1 MLGYPMDAD
10 PYAPPATAE
19 PQAAQSTRMWR
30 VEGEAVLARD
40 GAVLA
45 QVDLNSGEREEDMQ
59 SIVRVHHFVSLTNF
73 IILSAVGAMV
83 LGAGAIHIRGIKLYM
98 LLGVIF
104 VAQSFWQR
112 GRAAAGKVSSRV
124 AVREFLDLATVEGRV
139 KRRKMRIV
147 MALVIVMLV
156 GLVPVLSPPASL
168 AEFLTQVMV
177 AFAPGFTALAGVGIW
192 ALLDGP
198 KAKYRSAGRGWV
210 RIAPVHPRA
219 LEFLSDLEERET
231 AAAGPLR
238 LVFAHYLHR
247 YPLRT
252 LLSWANSP
260 REILGML
267 AIKLH
272 RLEAQEYHAAA
283 PPVARTALCEPVQ
296 QALGVWHARHPD
308 WQIVECHVLD
318 NPSATFELHLALLAC
333 EGLTHH
339 LWLSRIW
346 MPGKPHFG
354 KVRVTF
360 GTWLADG
367 SLVETHD
374 HATFNLGHP
383 EIRGW
388 RARGTPEAIL
398 RAHLCRCAGEP
409 IDPPVSPAEL
419 IKRAAAQREKVRLRL
434 VELGYQSA
442 PH

>member
-1 MLGYPMDAD
+1 MADD
-10 PYAPPATAE
+10 PYAPPTTTE

-30 VEGEAVLARD
+30 VEGEAVLARN

-73 IILSAVGAMV
+73 IILTTVGAMV
-83 LGAGAIHIRGIKLYM
+83 LGAGWIHVRGIKLY
-98 LLGVIF
+98 LLIGVMF
-104 VAQSFWQR
+104 VALSLWQR

-139 KRRKMRIV
+139 KRRKMRIA
-147 MALVIVMLV
+147 MALVIVVLV

-177 AFAPGFTALAGVGIW
+177 AFAPGFSALAGVGIW

-219 LEFLSDLEERET
+219 LEFLIDLEERET
-231 AAAGPLR
+231 AAAGPRR
-238 LVFAHYLHR
+238 LVFTQYLHR

-272 RLEAQEYHAAA
+272 RLEAQEYHDGT
-283 PPVARTALCEPVQ
+283 PPVARTALCEAVE
-296 QALGVWHARHPD
+296 QALGAWLASHPD

-318 NPSATFELHLALLAC
+318 NPSAAFEVHLALLAC
-333 EGLTHH
+333 EGLGHH
-339 LWLSRIW
+339 LWISRIW
-346 MPGKPHFG
+346 MPAKAHLG
-354 KVRVTF
+354 KVNLTF
-360 GTWLADG
+360 GTWLADQL
-367 SLVETHD
+367 LVETRD
-374 HATFNLGHP
+374 HNSFDLGDP
-383 EIRGW
+383 KNRCL
-388 RARGTPEAIL
+388 RARGPPEAIFL
-398 RAHLCRCAGEP
+398 AHLSHCAEGP
-409 IDPPVSPAEL
+409 IDPPASPAEL
-419 IKRAAAQREKVRLRL
+419 IARAAAQRERVRLRL